1 MKVSS
6 GTRIVECA
14 AFVADPP
21 CAMTLARQGP
31 DLIGFD
37 PIDRRRNALR
47 WPITR
52 GTRETS
58 GPGPQS

>member
-6 GTRIVECA
+6 GTRKLETA
-14 AFVADPP
+14 ACVADLM
-21 CAMTLARQGP
+21 CAMTLARQSP

-47 WPITR
+47 LPITR
-52 GTRETS
+52 DAREIS
-58 GPGPQS
+58 GPRPQS

>member
-6 GTRIVECA
+6 GTRKLETA
-14 AFVADPP
+14 AFVADPLCP
-21 CAMTLARQGP
+21 MTLARQGP
-31 DLIGFD
+31 ELIGFD

-52 GTRETS
+52 DTRVIS